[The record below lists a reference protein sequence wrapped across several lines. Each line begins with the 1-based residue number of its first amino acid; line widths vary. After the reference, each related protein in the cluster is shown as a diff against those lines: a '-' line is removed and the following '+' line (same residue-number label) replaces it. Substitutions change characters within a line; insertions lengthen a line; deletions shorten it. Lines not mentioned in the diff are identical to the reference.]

1 MEQKQPVRKPFIVNQ
16 FETKILKIVFA
27 SAGIP
32 VFIVIGLLYSMFSD
46 LVYTYLNS
54 GMASHFLDEFFIL
67 SCFLIVGYFICVGL
81 IAYRFSHRL
90 VGAFP
95 RILRELDEVVSGGSR
110 NHIHIRKDDYA
121 HELIERVNKLI
132 DKLPQK

>member
-1 MEQKQPVRKPFIVNQ
+1 MEQKQPVRKPFMINQ
-16 FETKILKIVFA
+16 FEGKILKIVFA

-32 VFIVIGLLYSMFSD
+32 VFIVIGFLYSMFSD
-46 LVYTYLNS
+46 LVFTYLNS
-54 GMASHFLDEFFIL
+54 GMASHFLGEFFVL
-67 SCFLIVGYFICVGL
+67 SCLLIVGYFVCVGL

-95 RILRELDEVVSGGSR
+95 RILKELDGVVAGSSR

-121 HELIERVNKLI
+121 QELIERVNKLI
-132 DKLPQK
+132 DKLPG